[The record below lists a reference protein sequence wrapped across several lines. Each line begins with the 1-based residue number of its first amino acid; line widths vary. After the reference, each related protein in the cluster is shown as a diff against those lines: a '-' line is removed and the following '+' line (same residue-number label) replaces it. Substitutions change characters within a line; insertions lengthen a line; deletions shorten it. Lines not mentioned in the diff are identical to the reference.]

1 MSAVTKPPDAAGV
14 GAEDLFVLLTDASRR
29 GSAAATAF
37 CAVRQHPLA
46 AGSIAGLNAA
56 AAAVMRERK
65 GRVYRLLVI
74 VAVIR
79 R

>member
-37 CAVRQHPLA
+37 CVG
-46 AGSIAGLNAA
+46 AG
-56 AAAVMRERK
+56 
-65 GRVYRLLVI
+65 
-74 VAVIR
+74 
-79 R
+79 